1 MYSASTAMKHIPA
14 DAISR
19 HSHLCGIL
27 QVIPSYERKFDLAP
41 LNCIHLISTNIQ
53 ESCRQ
58 SLVANVNK
66 AGNFS
71 LKHLAIYLVA
81 SLHSRKFSA
90 PSRLPSPREG
100 GVTKEVGSNHG
111 VNELALARLE
121 DIGGVWDMDILA
133 RSLRGSCPDFHSQ
146 MFDDS
151 REVQDLEPLIRPCST
166 SGLRKLYTMVF
177 GPEDTPISSILQHSA
192 TLEDLLLCRRESGW
206 ERNGRSCTQTAAA
219 GHLRLLTGCP
229 KLTRFSLILS
239 GDPLDRDF
247 VDTLQEQRWAC
258 RDLQELE
265 LKIGCSKGSGRPMI
279 ARVQELIEFHGLE

>member
-1 MYSASTAMKHIPA
+1 MKHIPA
-14 DAISR
+14 DATSR

-41 LNCIHLISTNIQ
+41 FNCIHLISANIQ

-58 SLVANVNK
+58 SLVAN
-66 AGNFS
+66 
-71 LKHLAIYLVA
+71 HLAIYLVA
-81 SLHSRKFSA
+81 VLHSRKFSA
-90 PSRLPSPREG
+90 PSRLPSPQEG

-111 VNELALARLE
+111 DNDL
-121 DIGGVWDMDILA
+121 DIGGVWDMDLLA
-133 RSLRGSCPDFHSQ
+133 RSLRGSCPDFHSL

-151 REVQDLEPLIRPCST
+151 RVVRDLEALIRHCST
-166 SGLRKLYTMVF
+166 SGLRKLHTMVF

-219 GHLRLLTGCP
+219 GYLRLLTGCP

-239 GDPLDRDF
+239 GGPLDRDL
-247 VDTLQEQRWAC
+247 VDTLQEQIWAC
-258 RDLQELE
+258 RGLQELE
-265 LKIGCSKGSGRPMI
+265 LKIGFFKGSGRPMI
-279 ARVQELIEFHGLE
+279 ARVQESIEFQCLKSFKL